1 MGGRSVLALAGNSM
15 ILAIADRLAAGR
27 IRALALALL
36 AVFAMTPLAACS
48 GQQADAAA
56 GTGEDMAV
64 LHTSTGDYAF
74 KVEIADDNAERA
86 QGLMY
91 RKELADDAGMLF
103 DFETE
108 REASFW
114 MQNTFIP
121 LDMIFIAG
129 DGTVKTIHANA
140 RPHDPTAIRSRAP
153 VRFVLEIPGGR
164 AKAIGLAVGD
174 TLEHPRVGTGAE

>member
-1 MGGRSVLALAGNSM
+1 M
-15 ILAIADRLAAGR
+15 ILAIADRLAAR
-27 IRALALALL
+27 RLRALAIAIFT
-36 AVFAMTPLAACS
+36 VFALAPLAACS

-56 GTGEDMAV
+56 PADESRAV
-64 LHTSTGDYAF
+64 LHTATGDYEF
-74 KVEIADDNAERA
+74 TVEIADDNAERA

-91 RKELADDAGMLF
+91 RRELADDAGMLF

-121 LDMIFIAG
+121 LDMIFIAA

-140 RPHDPTAIRSRAP
+140 RPHDPTAIRSRVP
-153 VRFVLEIPGGR
+153 VRFVLEISGGR
-164 AKAIGLAVGD
+164 ANEIGLAVGD
-174 TLEHPRVGTGAE
+174 TLEHGRVGTTAE